1 MFDWDDLRI
10 FAAAA
15 RAGSLAGAAQR
26 VGRDA
31 TTVGRR
37 IHRLEAALKA
47 TLFTRSRQGFQLT
60 ATGRRLLELA
70 QDIEAAVEGA
80 RHLQEARSID
90 GVVRISL
97 SEGFGSVVVA
107 PAVPA
112 LVANHPRLS
121 LELIASPGFLSP
133 SRREADMVVT
143 LSPPDTARLV
153 TERLADYELGLYAA
167 PSFLTRFGRPERVE
181 ELTAFPIIG
190 YIDDLIYAP
199 ELRYLPEIG
208 PHLQPI
214 LSSTSIRAQEEM
226 IAAGGGIGV
235 LPCFLAGGLTRVL
248 PSVRLIRTFWMST
261 YREIAETAR
270 MRVIRAWMHA
280 IVRQERWRLR
290 PEDPLAV
297 TPLAAA
303 PVVPNGA
310 AR

>member
-31 TTVGRR
+31 TTIGRR
-37 IHRLEAALKA
+37 IHRLETALKA

-60 ATGRRLLELA
+60 ATGQRLLELA
-70 QDIEAAVEGA
+70 QDVEAAVEGA
-80 RHLQEARSID
+80 KQLRETRRVD
-90 GVVRISL
+90 GVVRISM
-97 SEGFGSVVVA
+97 SEGFGSAVIA

-112 LVANHPRLS
+112 LVASHPRLS
-121 LELIASPGFLSP
+121 LEIIANPGFLSP

-153 TERLADYELGLYAA
+153 TERLTDYELGLYAA
-167 PSFLTRFGRPERVE
+167 PSFLARFGGPERVE
-181 ELTAFPIIG
+181 ELTAYPIIG

-199 ELRYLPEIG
+199 ELRYLPEIS
-208 PHLQPI
+208 PHLRPI
-214 LSSTSIRAQEEM
+214 LSSTSIRAQEEI

-235 LPCFLAGGLTRVL
+235 LPCFLSGGLTRVL

-270 MRVIRAWMHA
+270 MRVIRAWMHEVA
-280 IVRQERWRLR
+280 RRERGRLR
-290 PEDPLAV
+290 PDDPAPLNAFPAVLAR
-297 TPLAAA
+297 PA
-303 PVVPNGA
+303 
-310 AR
+310 